1 MSCLMKL
8 FPLIVI
14 SPISTVFFSGV
25 MNEGDELLKINDIEL
40 SRNMS
45 IDDVC
50 DLLAS
55 LTGRVHFLL
64 RPLKTTATSAAN
76 SNLST
81 LAKNSNKNSPRVNGH
96 HMVNGAAA
104 VPNGQLNSVEAM
116 LRSRT
121 NTATSIFDEQ
131 VVSRAAF
138 PMIM

>member
-1 MSCLMKL
+1 ML
-8 FPLIVI
+8 
-14 SPISTVFFSGV
+14 FSGV

-64 RPLKTTATSAAN
+64 RPSKTTATSAAN

-104 VPNGQLNSVEAM
+104 AVPNGQLNSVEAM

-131 VVSRAAF
+131 VVSRASF